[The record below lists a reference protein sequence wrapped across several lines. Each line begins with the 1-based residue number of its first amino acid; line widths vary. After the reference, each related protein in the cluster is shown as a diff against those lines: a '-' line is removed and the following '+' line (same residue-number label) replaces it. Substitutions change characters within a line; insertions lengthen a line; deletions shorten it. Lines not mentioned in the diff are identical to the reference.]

1 MKIRYSKYCYYLI
14 KMKKYLKLCLDD
26 LACKNHQCKNGAT
39 CIENGTGYKCQCENS
54 GYSGKYCENCN
65 SI

>member
-1 MKIRYSKYCYYLI
+1 
-14 KMKKYLKLCLDD
+14 MKKYLKLCLDD